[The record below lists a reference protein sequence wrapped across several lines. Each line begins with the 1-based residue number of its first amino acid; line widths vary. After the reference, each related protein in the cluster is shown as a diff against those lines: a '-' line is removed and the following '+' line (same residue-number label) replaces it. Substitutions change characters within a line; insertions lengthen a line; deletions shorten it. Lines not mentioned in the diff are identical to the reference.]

1 MKAFLFAV
9 VGALAVALIGGWLLS
24 IAQTDSAARF
34 TTESVRLGD
43 PGHNLLVNANRDSQD
58 HSEKRAA
65 RD

>member
-9 VGALAVALIGGWLLS
+9 VGALVVAGLGGWALS
-24 IAQTDSAARF
+24 TAQTNSAARF

-43 PGHNLLVNANRDSQD
+43 PGHNLLVNANPESQEHRD
-58 HSEKRAA
+58 KRAA

>member
-9 VGALAVALIGGWLLS
+9 VGALVVAGLGGWVLLT
-24 IAQTDSAARF
+24 AQTDSAARF

-43 PGHNLLVNANRDSQD
+43 PGHNLLVNADLDSKEHRD
-58 HSEKRAA
+58 KRAA